1 MPNSKRTCV
10 SHVST
15 ISMHALNLSVV
26 AKLGAQQP
34 HTRIHLLAAAPM
46 MYAQST
52 ARNLA
57 TLARGALI
65 VFGVPLQKVVT
76 SVTDGAANVRAVC
89 LSHIVLFLYTLFT
102 AQMQRDLGICGRWCA
117 AHRANLVA
125 SVGLARL
132 TQLPPPKQRRAKY
145 TYASDPNIARW
156 HSNSYFWLSVVRHY
170 RLIEKAWAISAF
182 GDAPMIKLDDLRCLI
197 AAFTPLDVITELVSM
212 RVVCAK
218 IFFLQSGAEYV
229 TIFDESPLTEQCRR
243 DMANVRA
250 KMDQLDLHPPDAHY
264 GMRCG

>member
-1 MPNSKRTCV
+1 
-10 SHVST
+10 
-15 ISMHALNLSVV
+15 MHALNFSVV

-52 ARNLA
+52 AQNLA

-145 TYASDPNIARW
+145 TFASDVSEAIVTQANKLCAILQTT
-156 HSNSYFWLSVVRHY
+156 YFKNLMRQ
-170 RLIEKAWAISAF
+170 EQ
-182 GDAPMIKLDDLRCLI
+182 DDE
-197 AAFTPLDVITELVSM
+197 DEDITEFTT
-212 RVVCAK
+212 VC
-218 IFFLQSGAEYV
+218 FY
-229 TIFDESPLTEQCRR
+229 
-243 DMANVRA
+243 
-250 KMDQLDLHPPDAHY
+250 Y
-264 GMRCG
+264 